1 MTQQFLLGEAAKILG
16 RRPHQVAYS
25 VTSGKIPEP
34 EQRIA
39 NKRLFSERD
48 IRRLARLFGVTPD
61 WSAAGRDAGVGE
73 PEAGEGLALRPPFD
87 VIRTGE
93 TGHEVRDGDGAVFGW
108 ASDRARA
115 LVIAGLLEAA
125 ARG

>member
-1 MTQQFLLGEAAKILG
+1 MTQNYLLGEVAKILG
-16 RRPHQVAYS
+16 RRPHQIAYS
-25 VTSGKIPEP
+25 VTSGQVPEP

-39 NKRLFSERD
+39 NKRLFSVRD
-48 IRRLARLFGVTPD
+48 ILRLARLFGVEPD
-61 WSAAGRDAGVGE
+61 WSAAGRNAGVGE

-87 VIRTGE
+87 VLPTGA
-93 TGHEVRDGDGAVFGW
+93 TGHEIRDGDGAVFAW

>member
-25 VTSGKIPEP
+25 VTSGRVPEP

-39 NKRLFSERD
+39 NKRLFSEKD
-48 IRRLARLFGVTPD
+48 VRRLARLFGVTPD

-73 PEAGEGLALRPPFD
+73 PEAVEGLSLRPPFN

-93 TGHEVRDGDGAVFGW
+93 SGHEVRDGDGAVFAW

-125 ARG
+125 SG